1 MRGLSDPEP
10 DPQPGAGGRAAEVRT
25 NEAAVPEGAP
35 LRNLFGTASD
45 RKAERASADGAG
57 AGRAAV

>member
-10 DPQPGAGGRAAEVRT
+10 DPRLGAGGRAAEVRT
-25 NEAAVPEGAP
+25 DEAAVPEGAP

-45 RKAERASADGAG
+45 REAERASADGAG
-57 AGRAAV
+57 TGGAAV